1 MHHREHTCESETE
14 ERSRSCPQPTFRFV
28 FSFIWGEPCRKL
40 PTSLRT
46 FARRCCPLCSP
57 LLRKQ
62 KVPSCMKLWE
72 HLFLFFLFF
81 SLWGWGEARRGEERS
96 AGATQSLR
104 MSSKSAHKHEI
115 PRGRYVSNADI
126 SFFLS
131 FSFPS
136 RENFSLQT
144 LHIFADW
151 SAADGFMSPRLSR
164 PLRPALAG
172 QRKPR
177 RLVTFNPRKP
187 CPHTV
192 FCSACRSTS
201 LHHPAS

>member
-81 SLWGWGEARRGEERS
+81 SLWGWGEARRGEEEGGEERRS
-96 AGATQSLR
+96 DAISADVLKIRSQTRDPTWPLR
-104 MSSKSAHKHEI
+104 LKRWH
-115 PRGRYVSNADI
+115 
-126 SFFLS
+126 FFLS
-131 FSFPS
+131 FFFFSVPWKLFPANS
-136 RENFSLQT
+136 THFC
-144 LHIFADW
+144 W
-151 SAADGFMSPRLSR
+151 
-164 PLRPALAG
+164 
-172 QRKPR
+172 
-177 RLVTFNPRKP
+177 LVR
-187 CPHTV
+187 
-192 FCSACRSTS
+192 CRWFHEPTS
-201 LHHPAS
+201 LSSTPPCTCWSKKTQEACDL